1 MMQEGERVVA
11 MTTEEYDVRM
21 RTLAQRYKR
30 ATEILQAINLDEL
43 KKEYSEGKIN
53 ATEYRRILNA
63 HTDAAQDITRI
74 ANEVSDLQ
82 KQMTSEQRN
91 EQRRKEEDR
100 QNRIRELK
108 YQYLHLFEII
118 GTATQDDLFLR
129 YMQGDT
135 SYEDFSRYLAT
146 YKDYEKQMAE
156 MRAEIER
163 LESGGKLEDT
173 PSQNGEE
180 KPQQKTEQLKKESK
194 DNGKDKG
201 RLLAVLMFA
210 GIVSVLVGL
219 LVFVISISNRST
231 PKTYQAGGTTYTSR
245 DGKVFTQ
252 VPSSNSTATT
262 TTTKTKPE
270 TKKAETKAPET
281 TPKKVLV
288 KQAEPENGEILRYGE
303 GYWQS
308 YYSSITVTAPE
319 KEAVVVKLKRTVPGK
334 ARKETVVAFY
344 VCAGETVEMEIPAI
358 SMYVFFAQ
366 GETWYGYDDLF
377 GDSTAY
383 GKDSEQIDF
392 SWHTVTYTLQ
402 PVSDGNFTTKTTSE
416 SDFAD

>member
-1 MMQEGERVVA
+1 
-11 MTTEEYDVRM
+11 M
-21 RTLAQRYKR
+21 RTLAQRYRR

-43 KKEYSEGKIN
+43 KKEYSAGKIN

-63 HTDAAQDITRI
+63 HTDAAQGITRI
-74 ANEVSDLQ
+74 ANEVADLQ

-100 QNRIRELK
+100 RNRIRELK
-108 YQYLHLFEII
+108 YKYLHLFEII

-135 SYEDFSRYLAT
+135 SYEDFSRYIAT
-146 YKDYEKQMAE
+146 YKDYEKQMTE
-156 MRAEIER
+156 TRAEIER

-180 KPQQKTEQLKKESK
+180 KPQQKTEPLKKESK
-194 DNGKDKG
+194 SKDKG
-201 RLLAVLMFA
+201 WILAVLMFV
-210 GIVSVLVGL
+210 GIVAVLVGL
-219 LVFVISISNRST
+219 LVWVISASSRST
-231 PKTYQAGGTTYTSR
+231 PGTYHASGSPRTSSDGG
-245 DGKVFTQ
+245 VFTP
-252 VPSSNSTATT
+252 VPPKSGT

-270 TKKAETKAPET
+270 TKRTETKAPET

-288 KQAEPENGEILRYGE
+288 KQEEPENGEILRYGK

-319 KEAVVVKLKRTVPGK
+319 KEAVVVKLKRSVPGK

>member
-1 MMQEGERVVA
+1 MSNDAKMAERVVA

-21 RTLAQRYKR
+21 RMLAQRYKR

-163 LESGGKLEDT
+163 MESGGKLEDT

-194 DNGKDKG
+194 SKDKG
-201 RLLAVLMFA
+201 WLLAVLMFVGVVA
-210 GIVSVLVGL
+210 VLVGF
-219 LVFVISISNRST
+219 LVWVISAGNMST
-231 PKTYQAGGTTYTSR
+231 PRTYHASGSPR
-245 DGKVFTQ
+245 I
-252 VPSSNSTATT
+252 SSSGEVVTHMPPKNSTTT
-262 TTTKTKPE
+262 TTTK
-270 TKKAETKAPET
+270 PET
-281 TPKKVLV
+281 TPKRVLV

-303 GYWQS
+303 SYWQS

>member
-1 MMQEGERVVA
+1 
-11 MTTEEYDVRM
+11 MTTEEYDIRM
-21 RTLAQRYKR
+21 RTFAQRYKR
-30 ATEILQAINLDEL
+30 ANEILQAIDLDEL
-43 KKEYSEGKIN
+43 KKEYSDGTIN
-53 ATEYRRILNA
+53 ATEYRNMLNT
-63 HTDAAQDITRI
+63 HTAAAQEITRI

-82 KQMTSEQRN
+82 KQMSSEQKN

-100 QNRIRELK
+100 RNRIRELK
-108 YQYLHLFEII
+108 YKYLHLFEII

-156 MRAEIER
+156 IRAEIER

-180 KPQQKTEQLKKESK
+180 KPEQKTEPLKKESK
-194 DNGKDKG
+194 SKDKG
-201 RLLAVLMFA
+201 WILAVLMLV
-210 GIVSVLVGL
+210 GIVAVLVGF
-219 LVFVISISNRST
+219 LVWVISASNSST
-231 PKTYQAGGTTYTSR
+231 PTTYHASGSPRISSSGEVVTH
-245 DGKVFTQ
+245 
-252 VPSSNSTATT
+252 VPPKSGNTT
-262 TTTKTKPE
+262 TTTKIKPE
-270 TKKAETKAPET
+270 TKRTETKAPET
-281 TPKKVLV
+281 TPKRVLV
-288 KQAEPENGEILRYGE
+288 KQAEPENGEILRYGK

>member
-1 MMQEGERVVA
+1 
-11 MTTEEYDVRM
+11 MTTEEYDIRM
-21 RTLAQRYKR
+21 RSLAQRYKR
-30 ATEILQAINLDEL
+30 ANEILQAIDLDEL
-43 KKEYSEGKIN
+43 KKEYSDGTIN
-53 ATEYRRILNA
+53 AAEYRNMLNT
-63 HTDAAQDITRI
+63 HTVAAQEITRI
-74 ANEVSDLQ
+74 ANEVSALQ
-82 KQMTSEQRN
+82 KQMSSDQKN
-91 EQRRKEEDR
+91 EQRRKEEDHR
-100 QNRIRELK
+100 NRIRKLK
-108 YQYLHLFEII
+108 YKYLHLFEII
-118 GTATQDDLFLR
+118 GTETQDDLFLR

-146 YKDYEKQMAE
+146 YKDYEKQMQE
-156 MRAEIER
+156 IRTEIER
-163 LESGGKLEDT
+163 LESGGKLEDS
-173 PSQNGEE
+173 PPQKEEE
-180 KPQQKTEQLKKESK
+180 KPKPKAEKPKKESK
-194 DNGKDKG
+194 GKGKDKG
-201 RLLAVLMFA
+201 WLLALLMFV
-210 GIVSVLVGL
+210 GIIAALIGL
-219 LVFVISISNRST
+219 LAFVISVSNRNT
-231 PKTYQAGGTTYTSR
+231 PKTYHAGRTTYTSR

-252 VPSSNSTATT
+252 VPSSNSATPT

-270 TKKAETKAPET
+270 TKRTETKAPET
-281 TPKKVLV
+281 TPKRVLV
-288 KQAEPENGEILRYGE
+288 KQAEPENGEILRYGK

>member
-1 MMQEGERVVA
+1 
-11 MTTEEYDVRM
+11 M
-21 RTLAQRYKR
+21 RTLAQRYRR

-43 KKEYSEGKIN
+43 KKEYSAGKIN

-74 ANEVSDLQ
+74 ENEVSDLQ

-100 QNRIRELK
+100 RNRIRELK
-108 YQYLHLFEII
+108 YKYLHLFEII

-135 SYEDFSRYLAT
+135 SYEDFSRYIAT

-156 MRAEIER
+156 TRTEIER
-163 LESGGKLEDT
+163 LESGEKPEDT
-173 PSQNGEE
+173 PPQKGEE
-180 KPQQKTEQLKKESK
+180 KPKQKTEQLEKESK
-194 DNGKDKG
+194 SKDKG
-201 RLLAVLMFA
+201 WLLAVLMFV
-210 GIVSVLVGL
+210 GIVAVLVGL
-219 LVFVISISNRST
+219 LVWVISASNSST
-231 PKTYQAGGTTYTSR
+231 PTTYHVSGSPRISSSGEVLTRVPPKSGTT
-245 DGKVFTQ
+245 
-252 VPSSNSTATT
+252 TA
-262 TTTKTKPE
+262 KTKPE
-270 TKKAETKAPET
+270 TKRTETKAPET

-288 KQAEPENGEILRYGE
+288 KQEEPENGEILRYGK

-344 VCAGETVEMEIPAI
+344 IRAGKTVEMEIPAI

-402 PVSDGNFTTKTTSE
+402 PVSDGNFTTKTTNE

>member
-1 MMQEGERVVA
+1 MSNDAKAAERVVA

-53 ATEYRRILNA
+53 ATEYRRILNE

-163 LESGGKLEDT
+163 LESGGELEDT

-194 DNGKDKG
+194 NKDKG
-201 RLLAVLMFA
+201 WLLAVLMFVGVVA
-210 GIVSVLVGL
+210 VLVGF
-219 LVFVISISNRST
+219 LVWVISAGNMST
-231 PKTYQAGGTTYTSR
+231 PRTYHASGSPR
-245 DGKVFTQ
+245 I
-252 VPSSNSTATT
+252 SSSGEVVTHMPPKSGNTT

-270 TKKAETKAPET
+270 T
-281 TPKKVLV
+281 TPKRVLV
-288 KQAEPENGEILRYGE
+288 KQAEPENGEILRYGK

-319 KEAVVVKLKRTVPGK
+319 KEAVMVKLKRTVPGK

>member
-1 MMQEGERVVA
+1 
-11 MTTEEYDVRM
+11 MTTQEYDIRM
-21 RTLAQRYKR
+21 RTLAQRYRR

-43 KKEYSEGKIN
+43 KKEYSAGKIN

-108 YQYLHLFEII
+108 YKYLHLFEII
-118 GTATQDDLFLR
+118 GTATHDDLFLR

-180 KPQQKTEQLKKESK
+180 KPEQKTEPLKKESK
-194 DNGKDKG
+194 SKDKG
-201 RLLAVLMFA
+201 WLLAMLMFV
-210 GIVSVLVGL
+210 GIVAVLVGF
-219 LVFVISISNRST
+219 LVLVISAGNSST
-231 PKTYQAGGTTYTSR
+231 PRTYHTSGSPR
-245 DGKVFTQ
+245 ISSSGEVVTH
-252 VPSSNSTATT
+252 VPPQNSTTM
-262 TTTKTKPE
+262 TTTKPD
-270 TKKAETKAPET
+270 T
-281 TPKKVLV
+281 TPKRVLV
-288 KQAEPENGEILRYGE
+288 KQAEPENGEILRYGK

-334 ARKETVVAFY
+334 VRKETVVAFY